1 MVIFLAPYHLANSQ
15 AFSVSTS
22 CLHSGITKHDTH
34 QERKKNVHPYIPLV
48 EHRRDFTLVT
58 LKKSATSSCSWVF
71 SHVCVVIS
79 IFFQVFYRLILVG
92 AYVKDK
98 SKAAFRLWCSA
109 YYV

>member
-34 QERKKNVHPYIPLV
+34 QERKKCPSLHSTSGAQEGFYIG
-48 EHRRDFTLVT
+48 HA
-58 LKKSATSSCSWVF
+58 KKSATSSCSWVF

>member
-34 QERKKNVHPYIPLV
+34 QERKKNVHPYIPQ
-48 EHRRDFTLVT
+48 EGFYIGHA
-58 LKKSATSSCSWVF
+58 KKSATSSCSWVF

>member
-34 QERKKNVHPYIPLV
+34 QERKKKCPLHSTSGAQEGFYIG
-48 EHRRDFTLVT
+48 HA
-58 LKKSATSSCSWVF
+58 KKAATSNCYWVF

-79 IFFQVFYRLILVG
+79 ILVFYRLVLV
-92 AYVKDK
+92 
-98 SKAAFRLWCSA
+98 SA
-109 YYV
+109 